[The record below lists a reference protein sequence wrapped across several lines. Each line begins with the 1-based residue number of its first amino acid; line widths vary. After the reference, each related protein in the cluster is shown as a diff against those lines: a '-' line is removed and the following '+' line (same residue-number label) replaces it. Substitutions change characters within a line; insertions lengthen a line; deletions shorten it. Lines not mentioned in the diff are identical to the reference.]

1 MNLQQLRSVREAVR
15 RGFNLTEVARALHT
29 SQPGVSRQ
37 IRELEHEL
45 GFELFVR
52 SGKRLTSLTQA
63 GGLAVPIIEGIL
75 NGAENLL
82 RTGEEYSQQSA
93 GKLSIAATHSQ
104 ARYALPDAVRDFR
117 LRYPDVH
124 LHLHQGSPSQVAE
137 MLLAGE
143 ADIGIA
149 TEGLLDY
156 DGLVTLSC
164 YRWTHSVL
172 IPPEH
177 PLLADER
184 LTLARLAR
192 FPIVTYSTG
201 FTGRTH
207 IDQAFAREQLEPDI
221 VLTAMDADV
230 LKTYVELGL
239 GVGII
244 ASIAFD
250 EERDT
255 RLRALDAG
263 HLFPVNTTRLAFRR
277 GIFLRSYVY
286 DFIETFASPLTR
298 TVVDQAASQEP
309 GIDFQI

>member
-52 SGKRLTSLTQA
+52 AGKRLTSLTQA
-63 GGLAVPIIEGIL
+63 GSLAVPIIEGIL

-82 RTGEEYSQQSA
+82 RTGEEYAQQSA

-117 LRYPDVH
+117 QRYPDVH

-172 IPPEH
+172 VPPAH
-177 PLLADER
+177 PLLGDDT
-184 LTLARLAR
+184 LTLGRLAQ
-192 FPIVTYSTG
+192 FPIITYSTG

-207 IDQAFAREQLEPDI
+207 IDQAFARERLEPEI

-298 TVVDQAASQEP
+298 AVVDQAASQEP